1 MLRIHVAG
9 IDVDPKQSSAGMNLL
24 DIIAAV
30 VGIAIAAVIL
40 VPLFSAVIVGAIT
53 VAAIQI
59 AVVVAIGGYLVGIP
73 WSIWFRLRHGRWP
86 EA

>member
-1 MLRIHVAG
+1 MDIADIVAVIG
-9 IDVDPKQSSAGMNLL
+9 SVIGV
-24 DIIAAV
+24 
-30 VGIAIAAVIL
+30 AIVAVIL
-40 VPLFSAVIVGAIT
+40 IPVFSAVIVGAIT

-59 AVVVAIGGYLVGIP
+59 GIVVAIGGYLLGIP